1 VRGEQVDRMPL
12 IAAAF
17 MNSPPEPDRPARY
30 RLTQSTRLKSARQF
44 RAVYDG
50 RISHR
55 AGPLVIYARPNALAG
70 LRLGLSVSRR
80 VGGAVKRNRVKRL
93 LREAFRLQQHDLP
106 DGYDVVINVQP
117 HEPPSVVEYR
127 RLLAAAMQVLDQRWT
142 RRQEKPGQQAIDR

>member
-1 VRGEQVDRMPL
+1 M
-12 IAAAF
+12 
-17 MNSPPEPDRPARY
+17 
-30 RLTQSTRLKSARQF
+30 RLRSGRQF

-50 RISHR
+50 RLSRR
-55 AGPLVIYARPNALAG
+55 AGPLVIYALPNGLAG

-106 DGYDVVINVQP
+106 GGYDVVINVQP

-127 RLLAAAMQVLDQRWT
+127 RLLAMAMQVLDQRWT
-142 RRQEKPGQQAIDR
+142 RRRENPGEPTIGR